1 MMKYKK
7 LPLSKKRKIV
17 EEVMLGNSIAAVAR
31 KYGIPDTTVGSW
43 LSNDE
48 INPDKEYA
56 RARREKK
63 AMGTEAKLKEP
74 KDPIPEVIAVAAKT
88 NPEELAKEN
97 RDLRR
102 KNEYLEDEIAYLKKL
117 YEVMLKE
124 KSEDAPKKKD
134 FPQ

>member
-1 MMKYKK
+1 MKYKK
-7 LPLSKKRKIV
+7 FPIEKKREIV
-17 EEVMLGNSIAAVAR
+17 EEAMLGSNIAAVAR
-31 KYGIPDTTVGSW
+31 KYGTPYTTVLSW

-63 AMGTEAKLKEP
+63 CMGTEAKLKEP

-102 KNEYLEDEIAYLKKL
+102 KNAYLEDEVAYLKKL

-134 FPQ
+134 SRQ

>member
-1 MMKYKK
+1 MKYKK
-7 LPLSKKRKIV
+7 FPIEKKREIV
-17 EEVMLGNSIAAVAR
+17 EEAMLGSNIAAVAR
-31 KYGIPDTTVGSW
+31 KYGTPYTTVSSW

-56 RARREKK
+56 GARREKK
-63 AMGTEAKLKEP
+63 GKGTEAKLKEP

-102 KNEYLEDEIAYLKKL
+102 KNEYLEDEVAYLKKL

-134 FPQ
+134 SLQ